1 MLFRKLRRSG
11 VTLAEAMVMVIV
23 AGSLMVPVIGTLQ
36 QGVYQTTSLEL
47 RTALQ
52 NLAESKMAE
61 ITYKSLY
68 EGSKPTGEVVTTQYP
83 NPTYPEYTFTLTVE
97 VLNDPTLD
105 DDNGEF
111 TGNIH
116 ADLLAVS
123 VVASVS
129 ASLIGEMPDIEP
141 VSLMTAMCPP
151 PSPPDYVYTAHP
163 TDKTIGVVNP
173 MIPDLITEI
182 PVSPETPMQL
192 AVHPSGKYLAIKCP
206 QKVLMLDLVSN
217 SFTTIYTVTS
227 PEELCGETTAET
239 GEGNNGAA
247 LDRGLLFRP
256 DGKFLYLTQHASTPK
271 IIVLKPTGTPTDPW
285 AWSVDIPMNT
295 DKACDLRLLDDGTVM
310 VANGVSSN
318 NRFYRLSMHTHT
330 AIETY
335 AAGSDPTT
343 KTNEQYAIAHEWG
356 GNNAFARVGNL
367 RIARFNTHAPTDYL
381 SGQISGGFSDFTD
394 TNSHSLLMGPNN
406 LWLFAGE
413 ANTGGS
419 GLRLAAFKLASQS
432 IELSN
437 NTISR
442 GIPLGAASGGRY
454 PVSQLEY
461 SPYREQIIAKTTD
474 NTILLFPSIA
484 AVIAGSYAT
493 INVVPQLVMPSAIAD
508 VKGRLAEYAW
518 LICSDGAASHTI
530 ECIDIYGQGSSS
542 LSDHVISLP
551 QQPRGIALNASGYI
565 GAYSFQQTGAGPKKL
580 NVSDYS
586 VAAFPNG
593 INFPTLG
600 RAVKTTFLLDGSLL
614 VLSEKANCDCH
625 KTGDFYPG
633 MGLGYDDMHNG
644 FLLYEADSSG
654 NPQATPCLGFVA
666 RAESGSTGF
675 KIRDLAPM
683 HRRNG
688 AYVLMSR
695 DDQTDSLLLWIER
708 SRMPGYTPQL
718 ATESYRIMG
727 YWRSIFDGF
736 PTRSARKLALSADD
750 TVLAIYDNQGNGT
763 KQAFYFYD
771 LTNNRFPTTAGLVY
785 NRYKDGAPS
794 NPTNTYYDNQLNSNY
809 PNTTVDPLKPGN
821 MLTASTTLTT
831 DPEFKSNWPVDFNSG
846 VDNNEDNYYALA
858 GYFYNDSPANYL
870 GFASSDCSRLA
881 KNGYFPYRTSSTG
894 SEPWVESGGP
904 RYVAFEYLPSIGSGS
919 VQFDYF
925 SDDAPLNAIYRR
937 STTDNFSGSWATC
950 ASMSAQMFRPFKFR
964 PALIKEVLMNGVSS
978 TFNSVPD
985 VAHSNTNDF
994 FICFNRDAAIP
1005 TLFFI
1010 DSSSRMLRSYNIFSE
1025 KFQTSALAGLAE
1037 DLSGDLAQVSD
1048 MKVTPDGLS
1057 LLVSGRDASSN
1068 GKVLMTSISYT
1079 PGTPGKLHDAI
1090 SWKTFTTQQPPR
1102 EIAVRPFNGFSSLT
1116 NNYPATITSGA
1127 STVSGY
1133 GSHRAAVA
1141 DGGIYFF
1148 GGSDGIDAEP
1158 NNDRVY
1164 RLRSDLSK
1172 DLITAASMTYKLKD
1186 LAAVPFDDNKI
1197 LLIGGEAPS
1206 EDPQSSVSIY
1216 DAKQQTFVQDGYE
1229 AVRPDDNSEKNK
1241 LRRHAAAATP
1251 YGPVI
1256 IGGKK
1261 GDDNTGLFD
1270 ITMNSGWTAPSVQLN
1285 PTATNVSG
1293 THLHLSDNDTEG
1305 SAYLTTKYVIN
1316 DGTSFITSF
1325 KSDLDGKDGLCFVV
1339 HNDPVGAT
1347 KLGGGNAGL
1356 GYTGITNSL
1365 AVWIDTRGGNNAPFP
1380 SASDDKN
1387 FVAPTHSGNAPD
1399 ITLGTSG
1406 IPADYYKI
1414 YPSHGLGGN
1423 VSASSIETYWW
1434 VVYDGQRN
1442 KLNVW
1447 SNSSNNPETATWAIK
1462 DYPADLATLVGG
1474 AGSDAFFGFTG
1485 ASNDGSDAQV
1495 DVYDW
1500 KLKIW
1505 EKASPP
1511 GNEEFNYGSFSA
1523 VPSEYILRGPDTPS
1537 FSSNM
1542 IRITSSSS
1550 DHSGA
1555 VWYDTTVNTTNIDFI
1570 ATEFCIRMI
1579 DSNHTGMAFLIQG
1592 NGLINASTGSGG
1604 LGYSGIGNSVLV
1616 EFDTGDSGT
1625 WESDGNHVWV
1635 TKNGDHDGDHA
1646 KSVQPTSTMN
1656 ASNIRNWVWVEYDGP
1671 ANNLRVF
1678 MNQNTTDTQPAKPT
1692 VPMIN
1697 HIFSAPLDTIVGPT
1711 AHIGFTAHC
1720 GTSGQ
1725 EHCLTMWKLWTS
1737 NFSSTFGEITDDVK
1751 VYLPNTI
1758 SGNFPDVAGMLTAQG
1773 DGYINEPDH
1782 IRLCDAAGGEQGA
1795 VWLTNPV
1802 TINNNSKFSTH
1813 FVVNFTDLST
1823 TPADGMTFIVQG
1835 NGNTAI
1841 TNDVG
1846 VGVGYKGI
1854 TNSIG
1859 VELDFWPN
1867 AFDSSGNTMAILSGG
1882 IHDSEHAEVDNPNGV
1897 TLVDSREK
1905 HVWIDFDGPNN
1916 VVKAYISYNHIKPST
1931 AQATF
1936 DFDTVPTS
1944 LTSLLGG
1951 TNAWFG
1957 FGSATGSEYSITR
1970 IRAWE
1975 LIVDNKM
1982 IIQFPPRGET
1992 LATKP
1997 LPKPMLDG
2005 VAVTHYSR
2013 KQGKHNLYYI
2023 GGAESLGV
2031 ATDSLVF
2038 KYDFDTAAWTA
2049 IKLWGTD
2056 KIDINYGISTVSA
2069 SDANRRTQVAACSW
2083 GDEIFIFGGYR
2094 SANTNAAIAFNPD
2107 TGKYRT
2113 LTNVSGTELISP
2125 TAVPYG
2131 PFIFLIDGSTAHS
2144 GTSGTA
2150 VNVLRY
2156 KP

>member
-1 MLFRKLRRSG
+1 
-11 VTLAEAMVMVIV
+11 
-23 AGSLMVPVIGTLQ
+23 
-36 QGVYQTTSLEL
+36 
-47 RTALQ
+47 
-52 NLAESKMAE
+52 
-61 ITYKSLY
+61 
-68 EGSKPTGEVVTTQYP
+68 
-83 NPTYPEYTFTLTVE
+83 
-97 VLNDPTLD
+97 
-105 DDNGEF
+105 
-111 TGNIH
+111 
-116 ADLLAVS
+116 
-123 VVASVS
+123 
-129 ASLIGEMPDIEP
+129 
-141 VSLMTAMCPP
+141 
-151 PSPPDYVYTAHP
+151 
-163 TDKTIGVVNP
+163 
-173 MIPDLITEI
+173 
-182 PVSPETPMQL
+182 
-192 AVHPSGKYLAIKCP
+192 
-206 QKVLMLDLVSN
+206 
-217 SFTTIYTVTS
+217 
-227 PEELCGETTAET
+227 
-239 GEGNNGAA
+239 
-247 LDRGLLFRP
+247 
-256 DGKFLYLTQHASTPK
+256 
-271 IIVLKPTGTPTDPW
+271 
-285 AWSVDIPMNT
+285 
-295 DKACDLRLLDDGTVM
+295 
-310 VANGVSSN
+310 
-318 NRFYRLSMHTHT
+318 
-330 AIETY
+330 
-335 AAGSDPTT
+335 
-343 KTNEQYAIAHEWG
+343 
-356 GNNAFARVGNL
+356 
-367 RIARFNTHAPTDYL
+367 
-381 SGQISGGFSDFTD
+381 
-394 TNSHSLLMGPNN
+394 MGPNN

-413 ANTGGS
+413 CNTGGS

-437 NTISR
+437 NAISR

-474 NTILLFPSIA
+474 NMMLLFPSIT

-493 INVVPQLVMPSAIAD
+493 INVVPQIVMPGMMAD

-530 ECIDIYGQGSSS
+530 ECIDIYGDGGSS

-551 QQPRGIALNASGYI
+551 QQPRGIALNASGFA
-565 GAYSFQQTGAGPKKL
+565 GAYTLQQTGAGPQKL
-580 NVSDYS
+580 SVSDHT

-593 INFPTLG
+593 INFPALG

-614 VLSEKANCDCH
+614 VLSEKADCDCH

-666 RAESGSTGF
+666 RAESGGTGF
-675 KIRDLAPM
+675 RVRDLAPM
-683 HRRNG
+683 HRRSG

-695 DDQTDSLLLWIER
+695 DDQTDSILLWIER

-727 YWRSIFDGF
+727 YWRSLFDGF
-736 PTRSARKLALSADD
+736 PTRSARRLALSADD

-785 NRYKDGAPS
+785 NRYYDGAVSSPAGS
-794 NPTNTYYDNQLNSNY
+794 VSNTYYDAPLN
-809 PNTTVDPLKPGN
+809 DKWPGN
-821 MLTASTTLTT
+821 SSIASLTPANILTASTTIET
-831 DPEFKSNWPVDFNSG
+831 DVKFTGKYPVDFNWDVGSS
-846 VDNNEDNYYALA
+846 EDIYYALS
-858 GYFYNDSPANYL
+858 GYFYHDSAANFI
-870 GFASSDCSRLA
+870 GFKSHDAARFS
-881 KNGYFPYRTSSTG
+881 KNGYYPYRFSATRQDWYDDSSTDN
-894 SEPWVESGGP
+894 
-904 RYVAFEYLPSIGSGS
+904 YVAYNYLTGTGSGS
-919 VQFDYF
+919 VQFDMF
-925 SDDAPLNAIYRR
+925 SDNGSLGA
-937 STTDNFSGSWATC
+937 NFAYASANTGFAAAWSAV

-964 PALIKEVLMNGVSS
+964 PALIKEVLMNGYSS

-985 VAHSNTNDF
+985 KAISSTNDF
-994 FICFNRDAAIP
+994 HICFNRDAAIP

-1025 KFQTSALAGLAE
+1025 KFQTSASAGLAE
-1037 DLSGDLAQVSD
+1037 DLSGDLAQVTD

-1057 LLVSGRDASSN
+1057 LLVSGRDSSSN

-1127 STVSGY
+1127 STASGY

-1148 GGSDGIDAEP
+1148 GGSDGIEAEP
-1158 NNDRVY
+1158 STY
-1164 RLRSDLSK
+1164 SAYLLKSDLSK
-1172 DLITAASMTYKLKD
+1172 VLAGSMTKELKD

-1197 LLIGGEAPS
+1197 LLVGGEAPS

-1261 GDDNTGLFD
+1261 GDDTTSIAKFD
-1270 ITMNSGWTAPSVQLN
+1270 LSTTWTASPSTMMNDANISLDPVLELSSGDSDPQHGSYFLNEYFAITGNTSFVSSFKTIMKSKDGITFCVQNDARGASALGN
-1285 PTATNVSG
+1285 K
-1293 THLHLSDNDTEG
+1293 DNDMG
-1305 SAYLTTKYVIN
+1305 YS
-1316 DGTSFITSF
+1316 DGGVLKITPSIALWMEA
-1325 KSDLDGKDGLCFVV
+1325 KTDEVDVCE
-1339 HNDPVGAT
+1339 NGA
-1347 KLGGGNAGL
+1347 
-1356 GYTGITNSL
+1356 
-1365 AVWIDTRGGNNAPFP
+1365 
-1380 SASDDKN
+1380 
-1387 FVAPTHSGNAPD
+1387 H
-1399 ITLGTSG
+1399 
-1406 IPADYYKI
+1406 ADYSGAGYVDFQTDF
-1414 YPSHGLGGN
+1414 YSGALGSTG
-1423 VSASSIETYWW
+1423 AEKETWWW

-1442 KLNVW
+1442 TLNVW
-1447 SNSSNNPETATWAIK
+1447 VENETSGNVPPTGNPEIADWIIK
-1462 DYPADLATLVGG
+1462 DYPYDLTSLGTNAY
-1474 AGSDAFFGFTG
+1474 FGFTG
-1485 ASNDGSDAQV
+1485 ATNSSSGYHRVSN
-1495 DVYDW
+1495 W
-1500 KLKIW
+1500 NLKIW

-1550 DHSGA
+1550 YHSGA

-1592 NGLINASTGSGG
+1592 NGLINASTGSSG

-1635 TKNGDHDGDHA
+1635 TKNGDHNGDHA

-1711 AHIGFTAHC
+1711 AHIGFTARC

-1846 VGVGYKGI
+1846 IGVGYKGI

-1905 HVWIDFDGPNN
+1905 HVWIDFDGPTN
-1916 VVKAYISYNHIKPST
+1916 VIKAYISYNHIKPST

-1957 FGSATGSEYSITR
+1957 FGSATGAEYSITR

-1992 LATKP
+1992 LATTP

-2013 KQGKHNLYYI
+2013 QQGKYNLYYI

-2038 KYDFDTAAWTA
+2038 KYDFDTAAWTP
-2049 IKLWGTD
+2049 IKLWGTANL
-2056 KIDINYGISTVSA
+2056 DINYGISTLTA
-2069 SDANRRTQVAACSW
+2069 SNANRRTQVAACSW
-2083 GDEIFIFGGYR
+2083 GDEIFIFGGYG
-2094 SANTNAAIAFNPD
+2094 SANTNTAIAFNPD

-2113 LTNVSGTELISP
+2113 LTNVSGTALISP

-2131 PFIFLIDGSTAHS
+2131 PFIFLIDGSNAHS